1 MTLNLTAMVAATTAA
16 LGFGA
21 LSGGALAQ
29 TAAELV
35 PADIRERGYLSVGIE
50 ATYPPMAFRNP
61 ETNERAGVNVLLV
74 DALGEA
80 LDLEIRY
87 EDMSFEQLM
96 TSVTSGRIDMI
107 GTAISDLPSRRER
120 LTFVDYLSTGAQ
132 PFALAATASE
142 LTSNEALCGH
152 SVGAPR
158 TTSYL
163 PTLEAWNAEHCGGA
177 GLAAM
182 DVQGTGGATDTRL
195 SLMQGRLDAGIL
207 GQEYVAYLMSQDPG
221 VFATVGTPITSALF
235 GFAFGR
241 EYIELRD
248 AVAQA
253 VTEIIENG
261 AYSAALDAYDL
272 QSQALSAVMIDQGQ

>member
-1 MTLNLTAMVAATTAA
+1 MALHTTVLASA
-16 LGFGA
+16 LGSLLICG
-21 LSGGALAQ
+21 SALAQ

-35 PADIRERGYLSVGIE
+35 PAEVRERGYLTVGIE

-96 TSVTSGRIDMI
+96 TSVASGRIDMI
-107 GTAISDLPSRRER
+107 GTAISDLPSRRET

-132 PFALAATASE
+132 PFALTAGAAE
-142 LTSNEALCGH
+142 LPTTESLCGH

-163 PTLEAWNAEHCGGA
+163 PTLEAWNETNCVGA
-177 GLAAM
+177 GLEAM

-195 SLMQGRLDAGIL
+195 ALMQGRLDAGIL
-207 GQEYVAYLMSQDPG
+207 GQEYVAYLMAQDPD
-221 VFATVGTPITSALF
+221 VFATIGTPITNALF
-235 GFAFGR
+235 GFAFGK
-241 EYIELRD
+241 EYVDLRD
-248 AVAQA
+248 AVAVG
-253 VTEIIENG
+253 VTEIMENG
-261 AYSAALDAYDL
+261 SYATALASFDL
-272 QSQALSAVMIDQGQ
+272 QDQAIAEVMIDQGQ